1 MNMNDDEL
9 HAIMMRIVDGIATPE
24 DEQAFAGAVRE
35 NPALETELRAFR
47 SIKEVTDQMQ
57 YKEMPDSYWE
67 SYWENLYRKC
77 ERGIGWIFMSIGAVI
92 LIAFTFTVGFWEFFT
107 DPQVPIILKVGV
119 FIGGLG
125 VIIMLVS
132 VLRERLF
139 ARNHDRYEKE
149 IER

>member
-1 MNMNDDEL
+1 MNTNDEQL
-9 HAIMMRIVDGIATPE
+9 HAIMMKIVDGVAST
-24 DEQAFAGAVRE
+24 DDKLAFDKAASE
-35 NPALETELRAFR
+35 NPAWETELRAYS

-57 YKEMPDSYWE
+57 YKEMPDGYWE
-67 SYWENLYRKC
+67 GYWENLYRKL
-77 ERGIGWIFMSIGAVI
+77 ERGLGWILMSIGAII
-92 LIAFTFTVGFWEFFT
+92 LIAFAFTFGFWEFFT
-107 DPQVPIILKVGV
+107 DPNVPIILKGGI

-149 IER
+149 VER